1 MAARLI
7 TALLW
12 RFLSDSIEL
21 PLKLVQRADFDCQLF
36 LLLLYLALDQNWI
49 LSNFIV
55 INEAVDPHEETASS
69 SARTL
74 DLVHGEGAVLGA
86 LENFGEK
93 RLWNTV
99 KVVIEQALHELG
111 RIGKEFLCF

>member
-1 MAARLI
+1 MATRLI

-12 RFLSDSIEL
+12 RFLSDSIE
-21 PLKLVQRADFDCQLF
+21 PSFKLVQRANFNCQLF

-49 LSNFIV
+49 LSNSIV
-55 INEAVDPHEETASS
+55 INEAVDPHKETTCS

-86 LENFGEK
+86 LEDFGEK

-111 RIGKEFLCF
+111 WIGKEFLCF